1 MSPAF
6 TVYVVSAVFV
16 LYSSSARY
24 PRFITF
30 SVGTYSCLISTSS
43 ANSQEMVFSSAVLLW
58 SWLSSSSS
66 APS

>member
-1 MSPAF
+1 MCIRDS
-6 TVYVVSAVFV
+6 
-16 LYSSSARY
+16 